1 MDYEKFRVE
10 LLQDPEVKAE
20 YDRLGPEY
28 EIIEAIIDARHELK
42 LSQQA
47 LATKTGIHQS
57 RISKLEKGL
66 LNPSL
71 DTLKRLA
78 DGIGKDL
85 HIEFRERQEHQRPR
99 V

>member
-1 MDYEKFRVE
+1 MDYEKFRAE

-20 YDRLGPEY
+20 YDRLAPEY
-28 EIIEAIIDARHELK
+28 EIIKAIIDARHELK

-47 LATKTGIHQS
+47 LAAKTGIHQS

-71 DTLKRLA
+71 DTLMRLA
-78 DGIGKDL
+78 DGIGKEL
-85 HIEFRERQEHQRPR
+85 HIEFRDHPEGR